1 NLMRGRYGVTFLFY
15 SARWA
20 HIRQP
25 ADIGSESFLRNLMRG
40 RYGVTFLFYSARWTH
55 IRQLADIGNE
65 SVYRFF
71 NLYFITFMYTVY
83 VLKSIHFDK
92 IYIGFTSDL
101 NARLIAHNH
110 PANKGWTHKFQPW
123 EIKYTETFANKS
135 EAMKREKQLK
145 SARGREFIKKIIF

>member
-1 NLMRGRYGVTFLFY
+1 MQSNHKTTSRSGAVV
-15 SARWA
+15 ARWA
-20 HIRQP
+20 HNP
-25 ADIGSESFLRNLMRG
+25 KVIGSNPFSATQFEESQVRLSFLILLSGLISAIRNTLG
-40 RYGVTFLFYSARWTH
+40 ANLFTGFL
-55 IRQLADIGNE
+55 
-65 SVYRFF
+65 

-83 VLKSIHFDK
+83 VLKSIRFDK

-123 EIKYTETFANKS
+123 EIKYSETFANKT

-145 SARGREFIKKIIF
+145 SAKGREFIKNLIF